1 MPATLTTVNSILKE
15 VYEKK
20 IQDQLQVETVALK
33 RIERTS
39 DGVTSDVGGKYVVF
53 PIRISRNAG
62 VGARGENE
70 ALPVAGNQGYAAG
83 RVSLKYLYGSVQIT
97 GPTIELADKDFQ
109 AFAQAL
115 QMEMDGLKS
124 DLAKDQNR
132 QYWGTN
138 LGQLAVT
145 TTVAGPGH
153 TFTAV
158 NGQYLEIGQI
168 VDVIDGTTL
177 NNATPTAKLSA
188 ATITNY
194 VAATG
199 VATLN
204 GNTFTTASGD
214 ILARTASANR
224 EMTGFSQIVNSS
236 GVLYNIDPAATPQ
249 WVATNDNN
257 SGTLRALSE
266 GLMILECDK
275 IRQLGGKPSVIF
287 CDLGVRRAYFNL
299 LVQQRRYTNT
309 QEFEGGFTGLA
320 FTTDSGDI
328 PVVADIDCPLN
339 KMFFIQE
346 DMVKLYRENDWA
358 FMDRDGSSWQRV
370 IGFDAY
376 QATMFTYTEMGTHK
390 RNAHAVLGDLT
401 EG

>member
-15 VYEKK
+15 IYEKK
-20 IQDQLQVETVALK
+20 IQDQLQSETVALK

-53 PIRISRNAG
+53 PIRTQRNAG
-62 VGARGENE
+62 VGARLENE
-70 ALPVAGNQGYAAG
+70 ALPAAGQQGYAAG

-97 GPTIELADKDFQ
+97 GPTLELANKDFQ
-109 AFAQAL
+109 AFASAL

-138 LGQLAVT
+138 TGTLASTV
-145 TTVAGPGH
+145 TVAVGTH
-153 TFTAV
+153 LFTAV
-158 NGQYLEIGQI
+158 STQYLEVGQI

-177 NNATPTAKLSA
+177 GNATPTVKLAA
-188 ATITNY
+188 ATITAINS
-194 VAATG
+194 ATG
-199 VATLN
+199 VVTLN
-204 GNTFTTASGD
+204 GNVFTTASGD
-214 ILARTASANR
+214 VLVRTGSANR
-224 EMTGFSQIVNSS
+224 EMTGFGQMILDT
-236 GVLYNIDPAATPQ
+236 GVLYNIDPAVTTQ
-249 WVATNDNN
+249 WKSTNDNN
-257 SGTLRALSE
+257 AGTLRALSE

-275 IRQLGGKPSVIF
+275 IRILGGKPSVIF

-339 KMFFIQE
+339 KMYFIQE

-376 QATMFTYTEMGTHK
+376 QATMFTYIEMGTHK
-390 RNAHAVLGDLT
+390 RNAHAVLADLI